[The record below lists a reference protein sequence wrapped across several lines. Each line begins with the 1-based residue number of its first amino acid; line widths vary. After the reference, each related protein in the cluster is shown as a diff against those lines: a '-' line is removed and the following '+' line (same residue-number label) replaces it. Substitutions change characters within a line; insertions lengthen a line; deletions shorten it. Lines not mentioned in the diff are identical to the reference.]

1 MSSNYI
7 PRDQFLL
14 GDKQRK
20 AIFSL
25 CYQLPYKFGFTR
37 FDEIQKRRIVDIDHL
52 NEFLTGPHSIYKKK
66 LNYHTPEE
74 LSKVIFQFQHLLN
87 TYI

>member
-7 PRDQFLL
+7 SRDLFEL
-14 GDKQRK
+14 GNQKRK
-20 AIFSL
+20 AILSL

-37 FDEIQKRRIVDIDHL
+37 FDEALKRRIVDMDHL
-52 NEFLTGPHSIYKKK
+52 NEFLCGPKSIYKKK

-74 LSKVIFQFQHLLN
+74 LSKVIYQFQHLLN